1 MEWKVRGIRGATT
14 ASNNTVEAIKE
25 AVTELLDA
33 LESHNQINYEDVV
46 NVIFTTTAD
55 LDAIFPAAIA
65 RSRPGWDS
73 IPLLDLQQMKVQGSL
88 ANCIR
93 VLIQINTPKPQTEIN
108 HCYLRQAK
116 NLRPDLDMAQFIQ
129 R

>member
-14 ASNNTVEAIKE
+14 ASNNTVEAIEE